1 MKRKAK
7 DTAQERLHESRYD
20 EELLSAN
27 WNPVIS
33 MLRRSCKRTRDIVRR
48 EQYHLREHDDDALL
62 GRIYTAG

>member
-1 MKRKAK
+1 MKCEANE
-7 DTAQERLHESRYD
+7 TAQERLHETRYD

-33 MLRRSCKRTRDIVRR
+33 MLRRSCRRTRDILRR
-48 EQYHLREHDDDALL
+48 EQQHLREQDAEALL

>member
-1 MKRKAK
+1 MKRKAE
-7 DTAQERLHESRYD
+7 DTAQERLHESRYG

-33 MLRRSCKRTRDIVRR
+33 LLHRSCKRTRDVVRR
-48 EQYHLREHDDDALL
+48 EQQHLREQDAEALL